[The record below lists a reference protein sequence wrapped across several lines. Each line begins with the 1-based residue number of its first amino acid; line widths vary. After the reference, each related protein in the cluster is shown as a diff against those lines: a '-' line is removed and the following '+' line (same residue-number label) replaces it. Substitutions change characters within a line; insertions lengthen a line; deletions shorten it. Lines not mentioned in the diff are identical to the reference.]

1 MNVSNL
7 NERQFKIYEKLIK
20 APIFINTYRCSI
32 NVKDHEVFNVL
43 TGPIYDNL
51 NNDALIV
58 YDETTNYYFFVADKN
73 VQCQD
78 IDVAKNLLDIYFY
91 NDFQY
96 KANGSLTD
104 NIFSNFLIDSLFY
117 DSAFNNIV
125 EKFFYDIEERIDE
138 VSDIVSLKK
147 YISLVETAETKWDY
161 ILNCRTLFFLC
172 TTKFWKDDGLDYAFN
187 VFSTIWSKHILKD
200 TNYSDQLLSLLF
212 DDITNH
218 TYFRNSDLQIN
229 GYIIKFTD

>member
-147 YISLVETAETKWDY
+147 YISLVETAETK
-161 ILNCRTLFFLC
+161 
-172 TTKFWKDDGLDYAFN
+172 
-187 VFSTIWSKHILKD
+187 
-200 TNYSDQLLSLLF
+200 
-212 DDITNH
+212 
-218 TYFRNSDLQIN
+218 
-229 GYIIKFTD
+229 